1 MDNNYEQEME
11 DSLELF
17 LIDET
22 EVVPVGGASKYDP
35 DVKAFDYVHSKDG
48 EELISRMRMIF
59 AEDDEDLSVPER
71 LKIKIKNADK
81 KEELIKIREE
91 IQNLP
96 VSKERSFVIAKY
108 NEKVK
113 KIMLTK

>member
-11 DSLELF
+11 ETLELF

-22 EVVPVGGASKYDP
+22 EIVPVGGASKYDP

-81 KEELIKIREE
+81 KEELITIREE
-91 IQNLP
+91 IQKLP
-96 VSKERSFVIAKY
+96 ASKERNSVILKY
-108 NEKVK
+108 NEKVRSITLK
-113 KIMLTK
+113 K